1 MLKSV
6 LISSVFLGLSAL
18 TSSPASAGAANL
30 QPAAL
35 VEQAAND
42 LELAQGEAI
51 ADTVISYLNID
62 MIARFT
68 LGQHV
73 RSLSDQDVERFST
86 ALDTF
91 LRQQITRH
99 ASAAEDV
106 SVEIIQTSARNA
118 RDAIVVSR
126 VTGFGDPLTLKWRLI
141 ERGGTWSI
149 VDLEVQGIWLAIE
162 QRAQIDALLSRP
174 GATIDDVIAQLG

>member
-6 LISSVFLGLSAL
+6 LVSSVFLGLSAM
-18 TSSPASAGAANL
+18 TTVSASAASANL

-35 VEQAAND
+35 VEQAAYD
-42 LELAQGEAI
+42 LEQAKGEAI
-51 ADTVISYLNID
+51 ADTVLSYLNVD

-68 LGQHV
+68 LGQHA
-73 RSLSDQDVERFST
+73 RSLSDDDIQRFSG
-86 ALDTF
+86 ALDLF
-91 LRQQITRH
+91 LRQQIARH
-99 ASAAEDV
+99 ASTVEAL
-106 SVEIIQTSARNA
+106 SVEVIQTSARNA

-126 VTGFGDPLTLKWRLI
+126 VTGLGDPLTLKWRVI
-141 ERGGTWSI
+141 ERGGTWSV

-174 GATIDDVIAQLG
+174 GATIDDAIAQLN